1 MVNFLS
7 LSTVITFSQEEE
19 NLLEGNG
26 VTNATVD
33 KTKESKESSDSL
45 DLFERT
51 RSSSRS
57 STKIIS
63 SSTRSTISIRAE

>member
-1 MVNFLS
+1 VVNFLS

>member
-33 KTKESKESSDSL
+33 KTKESKESSDSP